1 MAASNAE
8 LESAYADCRNI
19 TRREAKNFYYAVVTL
34 PRDKRKAI
42 YAAYAFCRQCDDSV
56 DDAAS
61 PEAKLSALA
70 YLQDNLDLAFRGR
83 PATPV
88 FLALS
93 DTADRYDIPQEYF
106 SEIIRGVESDL
117 VKTRYQNFDELR
129 EYCYRVASVVGLV
142 CLQIFQYRDAG
153 AREYAVDLG
162 LAMQL
167 TNIIRDVRED
177 WSMGRV
183 YLPQDEMARFGYTE
197 EQLGAGVHNDA
208 FVELL
213 RFQGQRAREYFRS
226 GFRLLPCLSRRSRA
240 CPAALGAIYSR
251 VLDRIEESG
260 YDVLGEQR
268 IALSGGEK
276 ARIAARAWAASMLP
290 LPGLPA

>member
-70 YLQDNLDLAFRGR
+70 YMQDNLDLAFRGR

-226 GFRLLPCLSRRSRA
+226 GFRLLPYLSRRSRA

-260 YDVLGEQR
+260 YDVLSEQR

>member
-226 GFRLLPCLSRRSRA
+226 GFRLLPYLSRRSRA

>member
-1 MAASNAE
+1 MVASNAE

-34 PRDKRKAI
+34 PQDKRKAI
-42 YAAYAFCRQCDDSV
+42 YAAYSFCRQCDDSV
-56 DDAAS
+56 DEAAS

-70 YLQDNLDLAFRGR
+70 YMQDNLDLAFQGR
-83 PATPV
+83 AATPV
-88 FLALS
+88 FLALA
-93 DTADRYDIPQEYF
+93 DTADRYDIPQAYF

-117 VKTRYQNFDELR
+117 IKTRYRDFDELR

-142 CLQIFQYRDAG
+142 CLQIFQYRDPA

-177 WSMGRV
+177 WDMGRV

-197 EQLGAGVHNDA
+197 EQLAAGIHNDA

-213 RFQGQRAREYFRS
+213 RFQGQRARSYFRS
-226 GFRLLPCLSRRSRA
+226 GFKLLPYLSRRSRA

-251 VLDRIEESG
+251 LLDRIEASG
-260 YDVLGEQR
+260 YDVLNRQR
-268 IALSGGEK
+268 LALSGGEK
-276 ARIAARAWAASMLP
+276 ARIAARAWVASILP
-290 LPGLPA
+290 LPVSPS